1 MKYKTTEQFV
11 IQAKSVHG
19 DRYDYSKVNY
29 VGAFDKV
36 CIVCPEHGDFWQMPN
51 NHLHGAKC
59 PQCAQIEKKTKFKR
73 HNLLPEY
80 KSWIQMKQR
89 CCNPKS
95 TQYYLYGARGITIC
109 QRWLDSFK
117 NFLEDMGN
125 KPDNSYTIDRID
137 VNGNYEPSNCKW
149 STKIEQGNNRRD
161 NRWITYKGERYTI
174 SNFARLFDVKVGT
187 VFADLRRGLTE
198 EQIISK
204 YENKTNRRYG
214 NNAL

>member
-36 CIVCPEHGDFWQMPN
+36 CIVCSEHGDFWQMPN
-51 NHLHGAKC
+51 NHLQGKKC
-59 PQCAQIEKKTKFKR
+59 PQCAQIEKKKKFKR
-73 HNLLPEY
+73 YYLLPEY
-80 KSWIQMKQR
+80 KSWKQMKQR

-109 QRWLDSFK
+109 QRWLDSFE
-117 NFLEDMGN
+117 NFLEDMGS
-125 KPDNSYTIDRID
+125 KPDKSYTIDRID

-161 NRWITYKGERYTI
+161 NRWIIYKGKQYTI
-174 SNFARLFDVKVGT
+174 SNFARLFDVKVGN